1 MNLSGIILPL
11 ATPLNDD
18 RLDLGALKANLEIYE
33 SVGVNGYLAMGSSGE
48 AVLFDESEKLQTIKQ
63 VRASIPSDRPLIAG
77 TGMES
82 TPATIRLTKQ
92 AADAGANFALIS
104 IPFYY
109 RSQMTEQVIV
119 RHYSNVAKAS
129 PIPILLYHAPQFT
142 RIQFSLSLMSKLA
155 EFDNV
160 AGVKDSAG
168 NIDWLGN
175 LPLRVPENFEI
186 LCGNARIFEAGLQ
199 KGATGGVLAAG
210 NIFPE
215 VFKGIYD
222 KAKAGKGP
230 EAGELQAKISGPA
243 MLLGTQQGVAGL
255 KAAMDLRG
263 LRGGDPRL
271 PLVPLD
277 EGTKQQYKR
286 ELEKLIKEDV
296 IASLS
301 LKD

>member
-1 MNLSGIILPL
+1 
-11 ATPLNDD
+11 
-18 RLDLGALKANLEIYE
+18 
-33 SVGVNGYLAMGSSGE
+33 MG
-48 AVLFDESEKLQTIKQ
+48 
-63 VRASIPSDRPLIAG
+63 
-77 TGMES
+77 
-82 TPATIRLTKQ
+82 
-92 AADAGANFALIS
+92 
-104 IPFYY
+104 
-109 RSQMTEQVIV
+109 
-119 RHYSNVAKAS
+119 
-129 PIPILLYHAPQFT
+129 
-142 RIQFSLSLMSKLA
+142 KLA
-155 EFDNV
+155 EFDNI
-160 AGVKDSAG
+160 AGVKDSGG

-175 LPLRVPENFEI
+175 VPLRVPEDFEI
-186 LCGNARIFEAGLQ
+186 LCGNARIFESGLQ

-215 VFKGIYD
+215 VFKRIYE

-243 MLLGTQQGVAGL
+243 MLLGTQQGVGGL

-277 EGTKQQYKR
+277 DGTKQQYKR

-296 IASLS
+296 IASLT